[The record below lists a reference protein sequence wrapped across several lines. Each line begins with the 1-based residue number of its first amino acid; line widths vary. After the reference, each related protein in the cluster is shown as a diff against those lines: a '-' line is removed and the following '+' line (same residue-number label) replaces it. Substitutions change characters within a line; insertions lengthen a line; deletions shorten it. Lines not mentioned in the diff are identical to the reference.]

1 MKKKILI
8 TGGAGF
14 IGFNLYKK
22 LYKNNIVY
30 ILDFKKEIQKKNFYK
45 NCRFIYGDISQK
57 KIFVKILKK
66 RIIFDY
72 IYHFAAETSTY
83 LCENNPNKCFKSNVI
98 GTWNLYN
105 YCQILKPKYLIFSSS
120 MAVYGKNAIGPKET
134 DKCKPISNYG
144 TSKLI
149 CEKILFQLVELKINV
164 KIFRIFNA
172 YGIYQNY
179 NNKFQGM
186 LSIYLAQIIWSSKV
200 YVTGSLKRARDFIYI
215 EDILRAIV
223 NKKIINSKKYHI
235 FNLGSGKKTYVFFL
249 INKLFKLTNKRKVI
263 FKMKSHKGDCFVSY
277 ANNNLLKK
285 FGWKNKISLTKG
297 IKKVIKDI
305 EKFDEYSGNFNRQSK
320 V

>member
-22 LYKNNIVY
+22 LYKNNILY
-30 ILDFKKEIQKKNFYK
+30 ILDYKREIKKKKFYK
-45 NCRFIYGDISQK
+45 NCRFIYGDISNKKTFK
-57 KIFVKILKK
+57 KILAKK
-66 RIIFDY
+66 IIFDD

-105 YCQILKPKYLIFSSS
+105 YCQILKPKNLIFSSS
-120 MAVYGKNAIGPKET
+120 MAVYGKNAISPREK

-144 TSKLI
+144 LSKLV
-149 CEKILFQLVELKINV
+149 CEKILSKLLELKINV

-186 LSIYLAQIIWSSKV
+186 LSIYLAQIVRSSKV
-200 YVTGSLKRARDFIYI
+200 HVTGSLKRARDFIYI
-215 EDILRAIV
+215 EDILTAIT
-223 NKKIINSKKYHI
+223 NKKIVKSKKNHI

-249 INKLFKLTNKRKVI
+249 INKLFKMSNKKKNIV
-263 FKMKSHKGDCFVSY
+263 KMKSHKGDSFVSY
-277 ANNNLLKK
+277 ANNSLLKK
-285 FGWKNKISLTKG
+285 LGWKNKISLTVG

-305 EKFDEYSGNFNRQSK
+305 KKFDEYNGNFNW
-320 V
+320 